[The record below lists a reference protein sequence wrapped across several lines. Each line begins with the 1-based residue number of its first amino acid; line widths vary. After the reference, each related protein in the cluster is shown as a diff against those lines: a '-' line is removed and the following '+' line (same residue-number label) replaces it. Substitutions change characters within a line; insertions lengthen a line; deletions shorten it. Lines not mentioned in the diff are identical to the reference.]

1 MGSSSSLDPRHA
13 VYVGSFDPL
22 TLGHLDIIRRGA
34 RVYEKL
40 TVGIGLNPD
49 KQSLFPPEERLQ
61 LTQQVTEEFSNVT
74 VRCFHGL
81 AVSFARECQAAV
93 VLRGLRM
100 LTDIESEFRMSLANR
115 TLAPEIESVFLMA
128 SDRYSHIS
136 STLIKQIAQMG
147 GADTAIHL
155 KGFVPESVIEP
166 LLARLGRSNL

>member
-1 MGSSSSLDPRHA
+1 MTAENILNPRCA

-34 RVYEKL
+34 RVYDHL

-49 KQSLFPPEERLQ
+49 KQPLFPPEERLE
-61 LTQQVTEEFSNVT
+61 LTRAVTAGLKNVE

-81 AVSFARECQAAV
+81 AVSFARECGAAI

-115 TLAPEIESVFLMA
+115 TLAPDIESVFLMA

-147 GADTAIHL
+147 GSDTATQL
-155 KGFVPESVIEP
+155 QNFVPEPVIAP
-166 LLARLGRSNL
+166 LLNRLRSAD